1 MKDDERPAALAWR
14 TLAALALSIAAAGPA
29 AASSVVSCDGEA
41 LLSGAL
47 LFCSHLDPK
56 QPPQL
61 CTFSWTL
68 ATPANRSQIVEGTF
82 LLPPGSSNVQV
93 YEGAGFIRAMS
104 GPIVLCQG
112 KRGGF

>member
-1 MKDDERPAALAWR
+1 MKNNDRPTAPWRALAAAAL
-14 TLAALALSIAAAGPA
+14 TIAAAGSA
-29 AASSVVSCDGEA
+29 NASSVVSCDGEA

-68 ATPANRSQIVEGTF
+68 ATSANRSQIVQGTF

-93 YEGAGFIRAMS
+93 YQGGGFIRAMS

>member
-1 MKDDERPAALAWR
+1 MKTNDR
-14 TLAALALSIAAAGPA
+14 LAALGRALAAAALTIAAAGSA
-29 AASSVVSCDGEA
+29 NASSAVSCGGEA

-47 LFCSHLDPK
+47 LLCSHLDPK

-61 CTFSWTL
+61 CTFSWML
-68 ATPANRSQIVEGTF
+68 VTPANRSQIVQGTF

-93 YEGAGFIRAMS
+93 YQGGGFIRAMS

-112 KRGGF
+112 KRGGP